1 MLSKFGFWYVGK
13 RFACLWLYLLQTF
26 GFYIWIY
33 HIWLSMYNMSLHA
46 IFVMHKPIIVNLLFR
61 LNMSLFVF
69 IMIAEELKHV
79 LTQLCIISILHIEI
93 NDITAQ
99 ILWTWLFMIYYTYN
113 ETIYMSKYYKGTFY
127 STIGLLFWR
136 RYIQVDKIYQM
147 KIPRCYH

>member
-1 MLSKFGFWYVGK
+1 
-13 RFACLWLYLLQTF
+13 
-26 GFYIWIY
+26 
-33 HIWLSMYNMSLHA
+33 MSLHA

-99 ILWTWLFMIYYTYN
+99 IL
-113 ETIYMSKYYKGTFY
+113 
-127 STIGLLFWR
+127 
-136 RYIQVDKIYQM
+136 
-147 KIPRCYH
+147 